1 MSSATRPSDSSS
13 TPTQH
18 NTLNTVWAWLI
29 TPHQALVGGD
39 ARRARLT
46 AILMTVFIPFLVVTL
61 LVFPIAIDILSGNP
75 IDPPS
80 SIALFTVGIFV
91 LGYAFC
97 RSQWYLIGTAS
108 VITAPVLVISI
119 AVLDDVATA
128 TPEPIVLP
136 LMCFTIILG
145 ALLSGGLTTPTKD
158 TLLATLGVGINILGL
173 MWLVP
178 EWQFSDIFIGLAFN
192 TSVGALL
199 AAEIAQRE
207 QAEKLVTQ
215 KIAEL
220 EQADK
225 ALREANSSL
234 EKRVAE
240 RTQDLEIAL
249 REREEADRL
258 KDEFMATMSH
268 ELRTPLNAIIGFS
281 GIMLMMGDLDETKTD
296 RMKRI
301 RSNADRLLNL
311 INDILDISR
320 IESGRLETLPVD
332 IHLSDFIERIKEQT
346 QILADEKHLD
356 VTIQK
361 CEKMPEIVRLDEDLL
376 TKIATNLISNAI
388 KFTEEGSISV
398 TIESIED
405 DKWRLT
411 VADTGIG
418 IPVHMHD
425 TIFERFRQVDGT
437 SKRAYGGSGLGL
449 AIVKQMTEAM
459 NGKIWVRSEV
469 GEGSTFTVELPKTI
483 QPTVKTQSGAV
494 S

>member
-1 MSSATRPSDSSS
+1 MSSATRSSDKSS
-13 TPTQH
+13 TDVKIDTFSQI
-18 NTLNTVWAWLI
+18 WAYLI
-29 TPHQALVGGD
+29 TPHSDVD
-39 ARRARLT
+39 EKDSRRARLT
-46 AILMTVFIPFLVVTL
+46 SIL
-61 LVFPIAIDILSGNP
+61 LVIFLPLLLVALVIFPTVSDIATGEP
-75 IDPPS
+75 ITPPS
-80 SIALFTVGIFV
+80 IPLALTISLFII
-91 LGYAFC
+91 GYAFS
-97 RSQWYLIGTAS
+97 RTRWYAIGTAVACTTPIFAVS
-108 VITAPVLVISI
+108 ISLI
-119 AVLDDVATA
+119 DDLPDVST
-128 TPEPIVLP
+128 TPMVF
-136 LMCFTIILG
+136 MVFTILLS
-145 ALLSGGLTTPTKD
+145 ALLSGGLLTPTKD
-158 TLLATLGVGINILGL
+158 TLLATLGTVISILGL
-173 MWLVP
+173 MILIPAWNFEDVFLV
-178 EWQFSDIFIGLAFN
+178 IMFN
-192 TSVGALL
+192 VCAGALL

-483 QPTVKTQSGAV
+483 QPTVKTQSGAT